1 MEATANSWRQQLAP
15 FRVEVHN
22 ETDVARVVPVGEL
35 DIGTVRELEAQL
47 RELHDADFHHVVLD
61 LRQLR
66 FIALTGVALI
76 FAEHRLA
83 RTSGR
88 EFSLISGPPVIQRA
102 LQAFA
107 DELPFV
113 DAPASDPRSPTGARA
128 APQHRISEA
137 ALSAAVREL
146 RTQRHRPIFH

>member
-22 ETDVARVVPVGEL
+22 ETDAARVVPVGEL
-35 DIGTVRELEAQL
+35 DIGTVRQLEAQL
-47 RELHDADFHHVVLD
+47 RELHDAED
-61 LRQLR
+61 
-66 FIALTGVALI
+66 
-76 FAEHRLA
+76 RLV

-107 DELPFV
+107 DELAFV
-113 DAPASDPRSPTGARA
+113 DAPASDARRPTGARA
-128 APQHRISEA
+128 APQHRIGEA